1 MHYALKA
8 AQGANRRGHACS
20 VWGLEGRY
28 PVLEAQRRGI
38 PTRGYSHPWLDL
50 PALRRFLKEDGTQ
63 LLVAHTGAGHSLA
76 VAAAWSG
83 GAGIPVI
90 RTRGD
95 ARPLRRRPGA
105 GLLWSRTAGFI
116 AANQVILDQFR
127 ELFGPEIPAAVVYEG
142 REDPGPARPPA
153 NTAPTVGIVAR
164 LDPVKGHSVFL
175 EAAAAAARTCP
186 EARFL
191 VVGREENVRSAELR
205 ELAHRLGIAE
215 RTDFTGVVPDALE
228 YMRRCHVGVIAS
240 LGSEAISRAAVEW
253 MAVGRPLV
261 STRVG
266 CLTEYV
272 LEGRTGLLVPPGD
285 PAALG
290 AAMTALLRDVFL
302 RERLG
307 QAGRRRYEEQFTMD
321 RFLEETERIYARAIR
336 HPAHR

>member
-1 MHYALKA
+1 MRILHLLDEPYDSGIVHYALKA

-215 RTDFTGVVPDALE
+215 PTPWSTCGAATSGSSPRSAP
-228 YMRRCHVGVIAS
+228 RR
-240 LGSEAISRAAVEW
+240 SRAPRSNGWPWDA
-253 MAVGRPLV
+253 R
-261 STRVG
+261 SS
-266 CLTEYV
+266 
-272 LEGRTGLLVPPGD
+272 PPAW
-285 PAALG
+285 AASRN
-290 AAMTALLRDVFL
+290 TCWR
-302 RERLG
+302 
-307 QAGRRRYEEQFTMD
+307 AGPDSSSLPETRRRW
-321 RFLEETERIYARAIR
+321 AR
-336 HPAHR
+336 P